1 MSLAGAS
8 DLFYET
14 RLQQLI
20 SQTKAAIAQK
30 DEEEAVITDQ
40 VFELTTGFLDQQEG
54 IPEIDS
60 KKEY

>member
-1 MSLAGAS
+1 MSPAGAS
-8 DLFYET
+8 DLFDET

-30 DEEEAVITDQ
+30 DEEAVITDQ